1 MGTQTATKG
10 TGVSAAAMPGGQ
22 TGLRKNALG
31 FPTVLAQS
39 IALISPT
46 MTAVLIIAL
55 CFSDAGNGTWL
66 AYAFGTVMLLFV
78 VGCLNQFAKRSALP
92 GSMYGYTGRGLGP
105 KAGVISGWSLI
116 WAYLFIGVA
125 GLAGFAIFTQQLLS
139 GLGVHSTVPPVIF
152 FLLSAGIC
160 WFIAYK
166 DIHVSSLLT
175 LVFEIVSVAC
185 IVSLAAVVLFKHGI
199 TVDTTIVKAKGTTFH
214 GLSLAVVICIFS
226 LVGFESA
233 TTLGDEAKNPLKNVP
248 RAVILSLLIT
258 GAFMVFMSYVEVFG
272 TRHYG
277 TPLNDIA
284 LPLTTLSKIYGV
296 SFFKVPVAL
305 GAMVSFFSLTLSC
318 LNAGSRIIYPMAQHT
333 VFPKHLGRA
342 HKENQT
348 PHVAITVYI
357 LAIVTI
363 PLVLEIFTNPLTTF
377 GDAGTLAAF
386 GFLTAY
392 FLILVAAPAYLK
404 KIGELTTRHVT
415 VAVMACLLLM
425 VPLIGSF
432 YPVPPWPVDI
442 FPYLFLAY
450 VLAGSGWLFAVSR
463 RNRGIFG
470 EIEMDLEGSM
480 LSSQKH
486 TEEVD
491 RALERSGGAVEPV
504 PVPAAAAVVAEVAPA
519 HVGAT
524 AG

>member
-1 MGTQTATKG
+1 
-10 TGVSAAAMPGGQ
+10 
-22 TGLRKNALG
+22 
-31 FPTVLAQS
+31 
-39 IALISPT
+39 

-55 CFSDAGNGTWL
+55 AFSDSGNGTWL

-78 VGCLNQFAKRSALP
+78 VGCLNQFAKRSALA

-105 KAGVISGWSLI
+105 TAGVISGWSLI

-125 GLAGFAIFTQQLLS
+125 GLAGFAIFAQQFLS
-139 GLGVHSTVPPVIF
+139 GIGVHSTVPPVIF
-152 FLLSAGIC
+152 FVLAAAVC

-175 LVFEIVSVAC
+175 LVFECVSVAC
-185 IVSLAAVVLFKHGI
+185 IVALAAVVLFKHGI
-199 TVDTTIVKAKGTTFH
+199 TIDTTIVKAKGMTFH

-233 TTLGDEAKNPLKNVP
+233 TTLGGEAKNPLKNIP
-248 RAVILSLLIT
+248 RAVVVSLLIT

-277 TPLNDIA
+277 TPLNNIA
-284 LPLTTLSKIYGV
+284 LPLTVLSKIYGV
-296 SFFKVPVAL
+296 TFFKVPVAL

-318 LNAGSRIIYPMAQHT
+318 LNAGSRIIYPMAHHMI
-333 VFPKHLGRA
+333 FPRHLGRA
-342 HKENQT
+342 HQDNQT

-357 LAIVTI
+357 AVIVAIPV
-363 PLVLEIFTNPLTTF
+363 VLEVFTNPLTTF

-392 FLILVAAPAYLK
+392 FLITFAAPVYLK
-404 KIGELTTRHVT
+404 KLGELRPRNIA
-415 VAVMACLLLM
+415 VAATAAVLLM

-432 YPVPPWPVDI
+432 YPVPPFPVDI
-442 FPYLFLAY
+442 FPYIFLAY

-463 RNRGIFG
+463 RNRGIFA

-480 LSSQKH
+480 LSPQKH

-491 RALERSGGAVEPV
+491 RVLEREGGAGEPV
-504 PVPAAAAVVAEVAPA
+504 PVPVAVAVAPA
-519 HVGAT
+519 A
-524 AG
+524 AGVSAG

>member
-1 MGTQTATKG
+1 MAIDTSTGERAAT
-10 TGVSAAAMPGGQ
+10 SGGP

-55 CFSDAGNGTWL
+55 CFGDAGNGTWL

-125 GLAGFAIFTQQLLS
+125 GLAGFAIFAQQFLS
-139 GLGVHSTVPPVIF
+139 GIGVHATVPPVLL
-152 FLLSAGIC
+152 FLLSAGVC

-175 LVFEIVSVAC
+175 LVFECVSVAA
-185 IVSLAAVVLFKHGI
+185 ILALAFIILFKHGLTI
-199 TVDTTIVKAKGTTFH
+199 DTTIVKAKGMTFH

-233 TTLGDEAKNPLKNVP
+233 TTLGGEAKNPLKSVP
-248 RAVILSLLIT
+248 RAVVLSLIIT

-272 TRHYG
+272 ARHYG

-296 SFFKVPVAL
+296 SYFKIPVAL

-333 VFPKHLGRA
+333 VFPQRLGRA
-342 HKENQT
+342 HKDNQT

-357 LAIVTI
+357 AVIVTI
-363 PLVLEIFTNPLTTF
+363 PIVLEVFTNPLTTF

-392 FLILVAAPAYLK
+392 FLISVAAPVYLK
-404 KIGELTTRHVT
+404 KIGELATRNVV
-415 VAVMACLLLM
+415 VAGMACLLLM

-432 YPVPPWPVDI
+432 YPVPPFPVDI
-442 FPYLFLAY
+442 FPYIFLAY

-463 RNRGIFG
+463 RNRQIFA

-480 LSSQKH
+480 LSSEKR
-486 TEEVD
+486 TAEV
-491 RALERSGGAVEPV
+491 ERLAAGGGAIEPV
-504 PVPAAAAVVAEVAPA
+504 PVPVPIAAAAAAAAASEVV
-519 HVGAT
+519 VGAT